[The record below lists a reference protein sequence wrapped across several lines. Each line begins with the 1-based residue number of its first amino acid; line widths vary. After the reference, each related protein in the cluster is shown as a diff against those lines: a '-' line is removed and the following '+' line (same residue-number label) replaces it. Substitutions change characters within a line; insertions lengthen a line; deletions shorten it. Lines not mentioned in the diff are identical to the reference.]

1 MSRLVLAEEDYY
13 VAREEDALPLRWMAV
28 ESMANFKFSLRTDV
42 WSYGI
47 VCYEVFSH
55 GGVPYGALNPMVLP
69 SEVERGVRPEQPTD
83 CPAAVYDL
91 MRSCWDAVP
100 AQRPT
105 FREIYT
111 RMASMHEGLIKN
123 SRGQPQRDVAPLLRY
138 IRKGDPADL
147 KLALKGTGE
156 TADAANSDDEDPD
169 DPYKKLE
176 GDHKVY
182 VRGKD
187 MFLPPLAALA
197 PAPAAEPSSSTGQ
210 DGLDHLPYFHG
221 PITRPTAERLLTSQG
236 RPHELEGCFLV
247 RRGASNQ
254 HDLALSVIFDGK
266 TRHYRIQA
274 KDTGGYYFYG
284 RDYATLEQLIQEH
297 KTNRNKL
304 MGLLR
309 TECNRAA

>member
-13 VAREEDALPLRWMAV
+13 VAREEDALPLRWMAL

-69 SEVERGVRPEQPTD
+69 VEVERGTRPEQPAD
-83 CPAAVYDL
+83 CPAGVYDL
-91 MRSCWDAVP
+91 MRSCWDVVP

-111 RMASMHEGLIKN
+111 RIAAMHDGLVKS
-123 SRGQPQRDVAPLLRY
+123 SRGQPQRDVASLLRY
-138 IRKGDPADL
+138 ICKGDPADL
-147 KLALKGTGE
+147 ELALKGTGE
-156 TADAANSDDEDPD
+156 TSAGNDSDDEDAD

-176 GDHKVY
+176 GDHKIY

-187 MFLPPLAALA
+187 MFLPPLPAVT
-197 PAPAAEPSSSTGQ
+197 PAPDDLAS
-210 DGLDHLPYFHG
+210 LPYFHG

-254 HDLALSVIFDGK
+254 HDLALSVIFDTK

-274 KDTGGYYFYG
+274 KETSGYYFYG
-284 RDYATLEQLIQEH
+284 RDYATLEHLINEH
-297 KTNRNKL
+297 KVNKNKL
-304 MGLLR
+304 MGVLR
-309 TECNRAA
+309 MECQKST